1 MTSTIKVDNIQKT
14 SDDSNIIK
22 KCGSTTTVGSGSGQ
36 TIVVCG
42 ATVTLGRCGG
52 AVNLAS
58 GATQSGFGR
67 TGTVDWQTSI
77 KTSTIT
83 VVNGEGYFVDTTS
96 GSITANLPAGSAG
109 AIAAF
114 RDYANTFD
122 SNNLIIASNGSEKIN
137 GSTDNLIVSTEGESL
152 TLVYADAT
160 KGWLVVN
167 DGNNDAGAQAAFV
180 TATGGTITTS
190 GNFKIHTFTADG
202 TFCVSNGGNPFG
214 SDTVDYLVV
223 AGGGGGGYYL
233 GGAGGAGGYRESSG
247 AASGCY
253 SRSPLGA
260 CVAALPVSAQGYPIT
275 VGGGGA
281 GGPSACQGGSSTFS
295 TITSAGGGKG
305 NGSGSGAAVGGNGGS
320 GGGGGTCSGNA
331 SQGSPG
337 GTGNTPP
344 VSPPQ
349 GNNGGAGTTRG
360 SSPYGIG
367 AGGGGAGSTG
377 QNGGPS
383 PGGGGAGA
391 ASTILGSSPLV
402 PSYGVAPNPSNTG
415 PGRYFAGGGGGGWNG
430 SGPGGHGGGGAG
442 GSGSSGDAG
451 TANTGGGGGA
461 DSTPSPYGNGG
472 NGGSGIVIIS
482 HATADGG
489 SGGNATATCGSDT
502 IRVFTSDGTFTA

>member
-1 MTSTIKVDNIQKT
+1 MTSKIKVDNINKV

-36 TIVVCG
+36 TIVVDG

-58 GATQSGFGR
+58 GATQTGFGR

-180 TATGGTITTS
+180 TATGGTVTTS
-190 GNFKIHTFTADG
+190 GNFKIHTFTSSG

-214 SDTVDYLVV
+214 SSTVDYLVV

-253 SRSPLGA
+253 SASPLGA
-260 CVAALPVSAQGYPIT
+260 CVAALPVSVQGYPIT

-281 GGPSACQGGSSTFS
+281 GGPSACQGGSSVFS
-295 TITSAGGGKG
+295 TITSAGGGFG
-305 NGSGSGAAVGGNGGS
+305 NGSGVGAATGGNGGS
-320 GGGGGTCSGNA
+320 GGGGGGTGA
-331 SQGSPG
+331 GPG

-349 GNNGGAGTTRG
+349 GNNGGNPAG
-360 SSPYGIG
+360 
-367 AGGGGAGSTG
+367 
-377 QNGGPS
+377 NM
-383 PGGGGAGA
+383 
-391 ASTILGSSPLV
+391 
-402 PSYGVAPNPSNTG
+402 
-415 PGRYFAGGGGGGWNG
+415 GGGGGGATAAGSTKNG
-430 SGPGGHGGGGAG
+430 GNGATSSINGTPTARGGGGAG
-442 GSGSSGDAG
+442 GAPPGAHGTAG
-451 TANTGGGGGA
+451 TGGGASYGGNGTVNTGGGGGG
-461 DSTPSPYGNGG
+461 DSGS
-472 NGGSGIVIIS
+472 GGSGIVIL
-482 HATADGG
+482 
-489 SGGNATATCGSDT
+489 
-502 IRVFTSDGTFTA
+502 RYKFQ